1 MTLNFLLR
9 EMTHLRYF
17 VPIIQEGN
25 RRGLKSKLRIIPSNK
40 YNCPLMFSEL
50 VNKVCK
56 ENNIEITEDMPE
68 DFEGAFFCN
77 ENSGLDWTK
86 RVKSEGRC
94 KVVVTTYQTDFIAC
108 YKDYVDFAD
117 HILMPSKNIAKYYNR
132 ISDKNLYV
140 GIPKYD
146 VEIDKNEVIEKYGL
160 DPNKKKVLILWP
172 KSRDLHRFP
181 IDIIS
186 NFNDLGWQ
194 VLVKARAKDPISKS
208 TREALSAHGH
218 KYFYDEWVP
227 HTSQELLEV
236 SDLVINSGSTVI
248 EECVMHEVPL
258 INFDIKPEVRHGR
271 KQEYRVTHSYLYDYD
286 FCINLKG
293 LDSAF
298 STTKLSTMINTLLQK
313 DLTSSFNKCRADWL
327 YNHKNSCKKLLDVIT
342 S

>member
-1 MTLNFLLR
+1 VTLNFLLR

-25 RRGLKSKLRIIPSNK
+25 RRGLRSKLRIIPSNK
-40 YNCPLMFSEL
+40 YNCPLLFPEL
-50 VNKVCK
+50 VSRVCK
-56 ENNIEITEDMPE
+56 ENDVELTEDAPE
-68 DFEGAFFCN
+68 DLEGVFFCN

-86 RVKSEGRC
+86 RVKNAGKCSI
-94 KVVVTTYQTDFIAC
+94 VVSTYQTDFIAC
-108 YKDYVDFAD
+108 YKDYVDIAD
-117 HILMPSKNIAKYYNR
+117 HILMPSENIAKHYNR

-146 VEIDKNEVIEKYGL
+146 VEIDKNEVLEKYGL
-160 DPNKKKVLILWP
+160 DPNRKKVLILWP
-172 KSRDLHRFP
+172 KSRDLHKFP

-186 NFNDLGWQ
+186 NFDDLGWQ

-208 TREALSAHGH
+208 TRETLTNNGH
-218 KYFYDEWVP
+218 KYFYDGWLP

-248 EECVMHEVPL
+248 EECIMHEVPL
-258 INFDIKPEVRHGR
+258 INFDIKPEIRHGR
-271 KQEYRVTHSYLYDYD
+271 KQEHRVTHSYLYDYE

-293 LDSAF
+293 LDSTF
-298 STTKLSTMINTLLQK
+298 SSAKLNALTGTLLQR
-313 DLTSSFNKCRADWL
+313 DLSPCFKKCKKEWL
-327 YNHKNSCKKLLDVIT
+327 YDHKNSCKKLLDVLI

>member
-25 RRGLKSKLRIIPSNK
+25 RRGLRSKLRIIPSNK
-40 YNCPLMFSEL
+40 YNCPLLFPEL
-50 VNKVCK
+50 VSRVCK
-56 ENNIEITEDMPE
+56 ENDVELTEDAPE
-68 DFEGAFFCN
+68 DLEGVFFCN

-86 RVKSEGRC
+86 RVKNAGKCSI
-94 KVVVTTYQTDFIAC
+94 VVSTYQTDFIAC
-108 YKDYVDFAD
+108 YKDYVDIAD
-117 HILMPSKNIAKYYNR
+117 HILMPSENIAKHYNR

-146 VEIDKNEVIEKYGL
+146 VEIDKNEVLEKYGL
-160 DPNKKKVLILWP
+160 DPNRKKVLILWP
-172 KSRDLHRFP
+172 KSRDLHKFP

-186 NFNDLGWQ
+186 NFDDLGWQ

-208 TREALSAHGH
+208 TRETLTNNGH
-218 KYFYDEWVP
+218 KYFYDGWLP

-248 EECVMHEVPL
+248 EECIMHEVPL
-258 INFDIKPEVRHGR
+258 INFDIKPEIRHGR
-271 KQEYRVTHSYLYDYD
+271 KQEHRVTHSYLYDYE

-293 LDSAF
+293 LDSTF
-298 STTKLSTMINTLLQK
+298 SSAKLNALTGTLLQR
-313 DLTSSFNKCRADWL
+313 DLSPCFKKCKKEWL
-327 YNHKNSCKKLLDVIT
+327 YDHKNSCKKLLDVLI

>member
-17 VPIIQEGN
+17 APIIQEGN
-25 RRGLKSKLRIIPSNK
+25 RRGFKSKIRVIPSNK
-40 YNCPLMFSEL
+40 YNCPLMFTKLLNEVSQD
-50 VNKVCK
+50 
-56 ENNIEITEDMPE
+56 NNVEIVQDMPE
-68 DFEGAFFCN
+68 DFEGVFFCS

-86 RVKSEGRC
+86 KVRDAGKC
-94 KVVVTTYQTDFIAC
+94 KIVVTTYQTDFIAC
-108 YKDYVDFAD
+108 YKDYVDVAD
-117 HILMPSKNIAKYYNR
+117 HILMPSENIAKHYNR

-146 VEIDKNEVIEKYGL
+146 VAINKNEVIEKYGL
-160 DPNKKKVLILWP
+160 DPNSKKVLILWP
-172 KSRDLHRFP
+172 KSRDLHKFP

-208 TREALSAHGH
+208 TREVLAKNGH
-218 KYFYDEWVP
+218 KYFYDGWLP

-248 EECVMHEVPL
+248 EECIMHEVPL

-271 KQEYRVTHSYLYDYD
+271 KQEHRVTHSYLYDYE

-293 LDSAF
+293 LDSTF
-298 STTKLSTMINTLLQK
+298 SSAKLNAMTETLLQR
-313 DLTSSFNKCRADWL
+313 DLSPSFKKCKKEWL
-327 YNHKNSCKKLLDVIT
+327 YDHKNSCKKLLDVLI